1 MHVEVLDQMVADRRE
16 ELAASAHSR
25 RARPLPPRRARRAT
39 GHAPVRREW
48 RALLRALQAR

>member
-1 MHVEVLDQMVADRRE
+1 MHVEMLNQMVVDRRE
-16 ELAASAHSR
+16 ELAASAGSR
-25 RARPLPPRRARRAT
+25 RARPLSPRRARRAA